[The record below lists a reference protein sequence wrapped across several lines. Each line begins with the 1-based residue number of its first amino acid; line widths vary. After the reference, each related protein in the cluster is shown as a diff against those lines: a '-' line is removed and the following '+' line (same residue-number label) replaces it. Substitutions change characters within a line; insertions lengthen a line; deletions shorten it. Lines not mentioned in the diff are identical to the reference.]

1 MFRYK
6 PYTLYSHLIGWLI
19 FMSLPV
25 IFIARDFQAALNI
38 VQSPSYWFFCGLF
51 MLIFY
56 LNLAYLIPA
65 LYLRGKY
72 FAFILSSLLLLSVVY
87 LARPFDHLMREHRN
101 TGQEQGPPLRE
112 RPFRAEGRVPLRP
125 PGPPNGGMRID
136 IVSIFLF
143 ILAMAMAM
151 TLKTMQLWRQTEK
164 RALQAEAERANAELS
179 FLKAQIN
186 PHFLFNTLNNIYT
199 LALIRSDHTAGSIM
213 KLSHIMRYL
222 TEDSEKNF
230 VPLREEVSCISDYID
245 LQKLRLG
252 EASPVNFTVSG
263 DLEGKVISP
272 LILMTFIENSFKYGI
287 SKKEMSPISITLNT
301 EDSVINFTCENRILR
316 KEPEGE
322 STGTGIENTTKRLAY
337 IYPAKHR
344 LNISTANDIYRVE
357 LTINV

>member
-6 PYTLYSHLIGWLI
+6 PYTVYSHLIGWLM

-25 IFIARDFQAALNI
+25 IFIARDSEAALDI
-38 VQSPSYWFFCGLF
+38 IQSPSYWFFCGLF
-51 MLIFY
+51 MVIFY
-56 LNLAYLIPA
+56 LNAAYLIPS

-72 FAFILSSLLLLSVVY
+72 LAFILSSVLLLSVVY
-87 LARPFDHLMREHRN
+87 LARPFDHLMREHRSF
-101 TGQEQGPPLRE
+101 GQEQGPPMGE
-112 RPFRAEGRVPLRP
+112 RPGPPREGGRMRP

-164 RALQAEAERANAELS
+164 RALQAEADRANAELS

-199 LALIRSDHTAGSIM
+199 LALIRSEHTAGSIM

-222 TEDSEKNF
+222 TEDSEKSF
-230 VPLREEVSCISDYID
+230 VPLREELSCISDYID

-252 EASPVNFTVSG
+252 EASPVSFTVTG

-287 SKKEMSPISITLNT
+287 SKKEMSPISITLEAT
-301 EDSVINFTCENRILR
+301 DSLISFTCENRILR
-316 KEPEGE
+316 KEPDGE
-322 STGTGIENTTKRLAY
+322 STGTGIENTTKRLVY
-337 IYPAKHR
+337 IYPAKHT